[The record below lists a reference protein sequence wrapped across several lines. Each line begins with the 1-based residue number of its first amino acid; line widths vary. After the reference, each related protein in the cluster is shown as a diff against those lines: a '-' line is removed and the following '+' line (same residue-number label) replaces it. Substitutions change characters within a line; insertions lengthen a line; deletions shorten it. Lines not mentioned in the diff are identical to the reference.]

1 MATVLPSPA
10 TTLAPDD
17 LPGALRAALDE
28 AASWVTDEDGEPG
41 DEVRAVAVGIL
52 SGPDIADLLVSPSVD
67 PEVARELAV
76 RLVAGGPAAGG
87 GVGVD
92 ARDGAVWCGRWTPV
106 GDGRQAFALARSPV
120 PMPEPGARDDGR
132 AAPVVAALLAVVRAA
147 LLATD
152 RRRSEQLAQLQTTA
166 RRVTESLELATV
178 LTSIVEDASTLLQA
192 DSGDML
198 LWDRQREKLRV
209 VAVSRYGTDM
219 LGLELDFGQGLSTQA
234 ILTQRTFWVDDYA
247 TYEHRARQLD
257 HYDFGAVICAPL
269 LFRGEA
275 IGAINLHRN
284 QGGPRF
290 GPADADLLAAF
301 AGHGAIAIDHARR
314 YENEVRLGRDL
325 AASNRELSRSLTVQQ
340 RLAEQVLLDGG
351 PAGIAAVL
359 AGDLGRSVVIMDRI
373 RRVIAGASP
382 GGGDAWQALAERS
395 RFGGPAGRG
404 PAGESEP
411 FSVAVRV
418 GREVAGHLVLS
429 AEEDLDPVDRALIDV
444 AVTGVA
450 LEFAKVRASL
460 EVEERLRGEAIT
472 DLLAGIYPDED
483 AIAGRAARL
492 GHDLTQPHDV
502 LVVGLLAQG
511 DGAGRSSLDAV
522 REGLVPR
529 VPRSI
534 AVVHA
539 GTLVILAAHPGRGDL
554 DPRALAT
561 DIQSWLRGGDPAA
574 PTLPSIALGGTC
586 RRPDDYAPAFATSRE
601 ALDLMRKLG
610 RHGAVVGARELGP
623 YGLLLRASSREDLET
638 FARDRLAPLLE
649 HDTRHGAELLRTL
662 RTYLEE
668 DRVQRRVAERCF
680 IHVNTVVYRINRI
693 QELLGARLDDAATVF
708 DLTLALRILDLIDEP
723 AARPSADVLRGL
735 GPGDP
740 RSDERA
746 GLPAH
751 RLRRRPKDPPD

>member
-1 MATVLPSPA
+1 MPTPGARQGITPMATVLPSPA

-17 LPGALRAALDE
+17 LPGALRAALD
-28 AASWVTDEDGEPG
+28 AARWWAMDGATTHP
-41 DEVRAVAVGIL
+41 DDDPPPAAVGIL
-52 SGPDIADLLVSPSVD
+52 DG
-67 PEVARELAV
+67 PEVAELLVAPGVDSEVAADLAV
-76 RLVAGGPAAGG
+76 RLIAAGNG
-87 GVGVD
+87 SGEGAAVD
-92 ARDGAVWCGRWTPV
+92 GRTGAVWCGRWTPL
-106 GDGRQAFALARSPV
+106 GDGRQAFALARSPGPV
-120 PMPEPGARDDGR
+120 PRSADGDDGTVT
-132 AAPVVAALLAVVRAA
+132 VVSAALLAVVRAA

-178 LTSIVEDASTLLQA
+178 LTSIVEDASSLLHA

-198 LWDRQREKLRV
+198 LWDREQATLRV

-219 LGLELDFGQGLSTQA
+219 LGLELEFGQGLSTQA
-234 ILTQRTFWVDDYA
+234 ILTQRTLWVDDYA

-325 AASNRELSRSLTVQQ
+325 ATSNRELSRSLTVQQ

-429 AEEDLDPVDRALIDV
+429 AEEDL
-444 AVTGVA
+444 
-450 LEFAKVRASL
+450 
-460 EVEERLRGEAIT
+460 
-472 DLLAGIYPDED
+472 
-483 AIAGRAARL
+483 
-492 GHDLTQPHDV
+492 
-502 LVVGLLAQG
+502 
-511 DGAGRSSLDAV
+511 
-522 REGLVPR
+522 
-529 VPRSI
+529 
-534 AVVHA
+534 
-539 GTLVILAAHPGRGDL
+539 
-554 DPRALAT
+554 
-561 DIQSWLRGGDPAA
+561 
-574 PTLPSIALGGTC
+574 
-586 RRPDDYAPAFATSRE
+586 
-601 ALDLMRKLG
+601 
-610 RHGAVVGARELGP
+610 
-623 YGLLLRASSREDLET
+623 
-638 FARDRLAPLLE
+638 
-649 HDTRHGAELLRTL
+649 
-662 RTYLEE
+662 
-668 DRVQRRVAERCF
+668 
-680 IHVNTVVYRINRI
+680 
-693 QELLGARLDDAATVF
+693 
-708 DLTLALRILDLIDEP
+708 
-723 AARPSADVLRGL
+723 
-735 GPGDP
+735 
-740 RSDERA
+740 
-746 GLPAH
+746 
-751 RLRRRPKDPPD
+751 

>member
-17 LPGALRAALDE
+17 LPGALRAALDA
-28 AASWVTDEDGEPG
+28 AASWATDGRKEPG
-41 DEVRAVAVGIL
+41 DDATAVAVGVL
-52 SGPDIADLLVSPSVD
+52 SGPEITDLLVSPGVE
-67 PEVARELAV
+67 PEVARDLAV
-76 RLVAGGPAAGG
+76 RLVAGGHGG
-87 GVGVD
+87 GVGVGVGVD
-92 ARDGAVWCGRWTPV
+92 GRDGAVWCGRWTPV

-120 PMPEPGARDDGR
+120 SVPEPDGR
-132 AAPVVAALLAVVRAA
+132 DVRRDEDRSAPVAAALLAVVRAA

-152 RRRSEQLAQLQTTA
+152 RRRSEQLAQLLLTA

-178 LTSIVEDASTLLQA
+178 LTSIVEDASTLLHA

-198 LWDRQREKLRV
+198 LWDRQSETLRV

-219 LGLELDFGQGLSTQA
+219 LGLELEFGEGLSTQA
-234 ILTQRTFWVDDYA
+234 ILTQRTLWVDDYA

-269 LFRGEA
+269 IFRGEA

-325 AASNRELSRSLTVQQ
+325 AASNRELSRLLGVQQ
-340 RLAEQVLLDGG
+340 RLAEQVLLGGG

-382 GGGDAWQALAERS
+382 GGGDAWQSLAERS
-395 RFGGPAGRG
+395 RSSAPLGREV
-404 PAGESEP
+404 AGESEP

-418 GREVAGHLVLS
+418 GRELAGHLLLS

-472 DLLAGIYPDED
+472 DLLAGVYPDEE

-492 GHDLTQPHDV
+492 GHDLTQPHEL
-502 LVVGLLAQG
+502 LVV
-511 DGAGRSSLDAV
+511 DTVPPDRSAERSPLDAV
-522 REGLVPR
+522 REGLATR
-529 VPRSI
+529 APRSVAI
-534 AVVHA
+534 VHA
-539 GTLVILAAHPGRGDL
+539 GVLVILAAHPARGDL
-554 DPRALAT
+554 DPRALAAEV
-561 DIQSWLRGGDPAA
+561 QGWLRGGDPSA
-574 PTLPSIALGGTC
+574 PAPVSVALGGTC
-586 RRPDDYAPAFATSRE
+586 RRPDDYAPAFRTSRE
-601 ALDLMRKLG
+601 ALELMRKLG
-610 RHGAVVGARELGP
+610 RHDAVVGARELGP
-623 YGLLLRASSREDLET
+623 YGLLLRASSREDLEA

-649 HDTRHGAELLRTL
+649 HDARNGGELLRTL

-680 IHVNTVVYRINRI
+680 IHVNTVVYRIHRI

-708 DLTLALRILDLIDEP
+708 DLTLALRILDLLDDP
-723 AARPSADVLRGL
+723 GARPSADVLRG
-735 GPGDP
+735 GCHP
-740 RSDERA
+740 RCVTS
-746 GLPAH
+746 PS
-751 RLRRRPKDPPD
+751 RRRTPPRAVGR